1 MINLKISFLGV
12 RTIQHHMQVLKL
24 HSRKEE
30 YCTDAIINAV
40 MAELGGI
47 SSNLGVGQIWRRLR
61 REHESLVKRYFFLKK
76 PTFSLEIM
84 QNNVQ
89 NGIEK

>member
-1 MINLKISFLGV
+1 MINLKISFLSV

-30 YCTDAIINAV
+30 SCTDAIINAV

-47 SSNLGVGQIWRRLR
+47 SRNLGVGQIWRRLR
-61 REHESLVKRYFFLKK
+61 REHGLLVKRYFF
-76 PTFSLEIM
+76 
-84 QNNVQ
+84 
-89 NGIEK
+89 